1 MSREMLHELIGRIP
15 DGEILAARRFLE
27 YLASNPAYRAAL
39 AAPPDDEPVTSDDA
53 EAIRKAARMYALGG
67 LFPMTKFFANSAFDE
82 VRLVGICKIRTSR
95 HRP

>member
-1 MSREMLHELIGRIP
+1 MSREMLHELIDRIP

-53 EAIRKAARMYALGG
+53 EVIRKAGEDVRAGRAR
-67 LFPMTKFFANSAFDE
+67 FPNDE
-82 VRLVGICKIRTSR
+82 VVREFGVK
-95 HRP
+95 